1 MFTQCLRSKTAIYA
15 CYATNAQTRRG
26 GQCLRI
32 RCVDMRNFG
41 LSMRNSASLRM
52 ETLGNTW
59 ENAGRHCTALR
70 IKTRVTHQCAV
81 LRMNFKTIKLKKCGG
96 GGNAAA
102 KAAPPQSGGAA
113 AAAAAN
119 KIRFALDAV
128 CAFWKNLKLW
138 KYASSFIGALVFQF
152 WSSGIWLWAQFEI
165 DAVSTCYM
173 KSMY

>member
-1 MFTQCLRSKTAIYA
+1 MLRNECANTTGGPLAPPSCLRF
-15 CYATNAQTRRG
+15 
-26 GQCLRI
+26 

-128 CAFWKNLKLW
+128 CAFWKILKLW